1 MQSSGRN
8 RANDTTTELR
18 FDMHKQQVEARLMS
32 KAKINLTTGCLDKE
46 GAGLR
51 CNVNGEALS
60 PEYIHR
66 TKSSVRS
73 QRQTNSAM
81 AYIAV
86 SETMNNEG
94 ACNVRKTKAIF
105 TNTRGTS

>member
-51 CNVNGEALS
+51 CNVNGEAAVS
-60 PEYIHR
+60 RVH
-66 TKSSVRS
+66 SSNRVKCAKPMS
-73 QRQTNSAM
+73 WTNSAM

-94 ACNVRKTKAIF
+94 AT
-105 TNTRGTS
+105 T

>member
-1 MQSSGRN
+1 
-8 RANDTTTELR
+8 
-18 FDMHKQQVEARLMS
+18 MHKQQVEARLMS

-51 CNVNGEALS
+51 CNVNGEAAVS
-60 PEYIHR
+60 RVH
-66 TKSSVRS
+66 SSNKVKCAKPTS
-73 QRQTNSAM
+73 DKLGHGLL
-81 AYIAV
+81 AV